1 MTRSEQALCS
11 GRDGEI
17 VVRAQR
23 LAYREW
29 GDAEGQP
36 VLALH
41 GWLDNAAS
49 FDALGPRLAGRRVIA
64 VDLPGH
70 GLSDHRPAQGT
81 YNIWDDLPDLSWA
94 TRELGL
100 ERFALIGHS
109 RGAVIA
115 TLLAAVE
122 PDRVSSLVLLD
133 GMLPPSFDPA
143 NTVRQ
148 LSDFAHDYGRRE
160 PGPGREFATVEE
172 AVAARCHATGID
184 ARAASML
191 VPRSLRASEAGFRWR
206 TDPRLRYASALKL
219 GREHVR
225 NVLGSL
231 AQPGL
236 LIAASGGM
244 AQRLEQSEV
253 VDWYRGLVVE
263 RVEGCH
269 HCHMLEQSEW
279 IAGRILAFWSDR
291 ERQILR

>member
-1 MTRSEQALCS
+1 VKRAGEASRS

-29 GDAEGQP
+29 GEHGEPP

-49 FDALGPRLAGRRVIA
+49 FDALAPRLMGRRVIA

-94 TRELGL
+94 LRELGL
-100 ERFALIGHS
+100 ERVALVGHS

-122 PDRVSSLVLLD
+122 RERVSSLVLLD
-133 GMLPPSFDPA
+133 GMLPPAFDPA
-143 NTVRQ
+143 DTVRQ
-148 LSDFAHDYGRRE
+148 LSDFTHDYGRRE
-160 PGPGREFATVEE
+160 PGPGREFATLDE

-184 ARAASML
+184 ARAARVL
-191 VPRSLRASEAGFRWR
+191 VPRSLRAGEAGFRWR

-225 NVLGSL
+225 SVLGSL

-236 LIAASGGM
+236 LIAASEGM
-244 AQRLEQSEV
+244 AHRLEQSEV
-253 VDWYRGLVVE
+253 VAWYRGLIVE

-279 IAGRILAFWSDR
+279 IAGRLLAFWSEC
-291 ERQILR
+291 ER